1 MRRVKLGQYFHV
13 FNYAFTIL
21 EDIILKL
28 GYFINFMVPF
38 PAVSMNF
45 QYQLYIE
52 ILNYRDNI

>member
-28 GYFINFMVPF
+28 GYFINLGVNEFSIPTLYR
-38 PAVSMNF
+38 NF
-45 QYQLYIE
+45 ELP
-52 ILNYRDNI
+52 